1 MLKPLALSAL
11 LVVTAFAIGCSSSAG
26 PSECVATQAEA
37 ASPDLSS
44 GAVPECEE

>member
-1 MLKPLALSAL
+1 MLKPLTLSTL

-26 PSECVATQAEA
+26 PSECDTTQAAGA
-37 ASPDLSS
+37 APDLNS